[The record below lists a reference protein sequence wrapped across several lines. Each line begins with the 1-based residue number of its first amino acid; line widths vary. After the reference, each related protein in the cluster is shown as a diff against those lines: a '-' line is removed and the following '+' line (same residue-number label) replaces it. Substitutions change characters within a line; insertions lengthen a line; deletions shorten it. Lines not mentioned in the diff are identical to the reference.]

1 MSTGAAPPSSGFG
14 PVGMV
19 ESEELLEAKHQV
31 PQRPQVLSL
40 LHSRLLAVSLVSWL
54 ARSLL

>member
-1 MSTGAAPPSSGFG
+1 M
-14 PVGMV
+14 VG
-19 ESEELLEAKHQV
+19 SEELLGAKHQV

-40 LHSRLLAVSLVSWL
+40 LHGRLLAVSPVSGL